1 MDKGNNKAEDV
12 VFGKDATKDTK
23 KTPIVQQEGVNDRK
37 IEVSESAMKEM
48 LDRLSKLEADK
59 QRQLNVEE
67 EIFNPLKQIKG
78 KHTLRM
84 SFWGDELVL
93 GYVPKVRPDG
103 TEVFII
109 NKVIESGE
117 FKGQMRG
124 MVTLELANGKKEEV
138 DYIRFMNELTPVVTE
153 IKERR
158 DVGQLIEQ
166 GEVNVMAWNG
176 RALTPTSK
184 RTMTGYKQQKFEFDV
199 EYKGKPYTLTG
210 DVINLK

>member
-1 MDKGNNKAEDV
+1 MAKGDNKAEDV
-12 VFGKDATKDTK
+12 VFGESATKQVSPVVT
-23 KTPIVQQEGVNDRK
+23 QQEGVSDRK
-37 IEVSESAMKEM
+37 IEVSESAMKD
-48 LDRLSKLEADK
+48 LLQRLSDLESDK
-59 QRQLNVEE
+59 QRQVKAQDD
-67 EIFNPLKQIKG
+67 IFNPLKQVNS

-84 SFWGDELVL
+84 SFWGDELVT

-103 TEVFII
+103 TEIFII
-109 NKVIESGE
+109 NKVIEEGE

-124 MVTLELANGKKEEV
+124 MVTLQLANGKTEVV
-138 DYIRFMNELTPVVTE
+138 DYIRFMNELSPVVAE

-158 DVGQLIEQ
+158 DIGKLVEQ

-184 RTMTGYKQQKFEFDV
+184 RTMTGYKDQKFEFDV
-199 EYKGKPYTLTG
+199 DYKGKPYTLTG